1 MNNAMDYA
9 KKQADTF
16 RDTLSYLVDKQN
28 EQTKLKESLAKTNYE
43 NLVNQINSAKANLEQ
58 TYEENARQAYVNK
71 LLGAQEIGAG
81 ISRMGLSDS
90 GFRATQDVL
99 NNNQYS
105 ANLNKLALDRATGL
119 RGVEDQ
125 LVGAQNSYNA
135 NLLDIQADANDR
147 LTSLNQYIEN
157 QVAGR
162 YNDAFNQYM
171 TNAEFNA
178 KLQQQRYENSL
189 KERELALL
197 YGTGTGTGN
206 GNGDGNGTG
215 NGTTTGTGTGGGTG
229 TGTGNGDGTNG
240 TNNGNGTNVTG
251 KDKYVNGSKL
261 REYPNATVSSVFGT
275 GMALSKD
282 YLGIDATISGKS
294 KIYQAGNNKFYVL
307 VKDSNGNEL
316 PIDITNYITIK
327 NNQWMSGSGNKSA
340 NYKTLAPTN
349 KKQSTLSNTRNSQI
363 LEDLEKRK
371 QSKDITSIRR

>member
-119 RGVEDQ
+119 RGINDQ

-171 TNAEFNA
+171 TNAEYNA

-189 KERELALL
+189 KEREMALI
-197 YGTGTGTGN
+197 YGNNTGTGN
-206 GNGDGNGTG
+206 NTG
-215 NGTTTGTGTGGGTG
+215 NGTNTTGEGTGGGFSSQTN
-229 TGTGNGDGTNG
+229 TSASNGSGGSRISADEIPNQ
-240 TNNGNGTNVTG
+240 
-251 KDKYVNGSKL
+251 VNGSRIK
-261 REYPNATVSSVFGT
+261 EYPKTNVKNIFG
-275 GMALSKD
+275 
-282 YLGIDATISGKS
+282 SGKTLAN
-294 KIYQAGNNKFYVL
+294 KYLNVDADIPDNTKLYQSENGKFYIF
-307 VKDSNGNEL
+307 VKNSKGENL
-316 PIDITNYITIK
+316 PIDITDKMKIGK
-327 NNQWMSGSGNKSA
+327 AQ
-340 NYKTLAPTN
+340 AP
-349 KKQSTLSNTRNSQI
+349 S
-363 LEDLEKRK
+363 
-371 QSKDITSIRR
+371 SIRGTIRESLWSNLKTPKLYPIDSPYSNGTLW

>member
-119 RGVEDQ
+119 RGINDQ

-157 QVAGR
+157 QVVGR

-171 TNAEFNA
+171 TNAEYNA

-189 KERELALL
+189 KEREMALI
-197 YGTGTGTGN
+197 YGNDNGTS
-206 GNGDGNGTG
+206 NGTG
-215 NGTTTGTGTGGGTG
+215 NGTGTGPGTINNTTSTSSASGGGG
-229 TGTGNGDGTNG
+229 GGGNRFS
-240 TNNGNGTNVTG
+240 
-251 KDKYVNGSKL
+251 KDEIPKQVNGSRIK
-261 REYPNATVSSVFGT
+261 EYPKTNVKTIFG
-275 GMALSKD
+275 
-282 YLGIDATISGKS
+282 SGKTLAN
-294 KIYQAGNNKFYVL
+294 KYLNVDADIPDNTKLYQSENGKFYIF
-307 VKDSNGNEL
+307 VKNSKGDNL
-316 PIDITNYITIK
+316 PIDITDKMKIGKAQTP
-327 NNQWMSGSGNKSA
+327 S
-340 NYKTLAPTN
+340 
-349 KKQSTLSNTRNSQI
+349 
-363 LEDLEKRK
+363 
-371 QSKDITSIRR
+371 SIRGTIREGLWSNLKTPKLYPIDSPYSSGTIW

>member
-119 RGVEDQ
+119 RGVENQ

-197 YGTGTGTGN
+197 YGTGTGTGTGT
-206 GNGDGNGTG
+206 GNGSGTGNGTG
-215 NGTTTGTGTGGGTG
+215 NG
-229 TGTGNGDGTNG
+229 TGTGNGDGTGTGDG
-240 TNNGNGTNVTG
+240 TNNINTGNGTNVTG
-251 KDKYVNGSKL
+251 KNKYVNGSKL
-261 REYPNATVSSVFGT
+261 REYPNATVGSVFGT

-282 YLGIDATISGKS
+282 YLGIDASIPGKS

-307 VKDSNGNEL
+307 VKDNNGNEL

-340 NYKTLAPTN
+340 NYKTLVPTN

-363 LEDLEKRK
+363 LEDLEQRK
-371 QSKDITSIRR
+371 QYKDITSIRR